1 VPSAGDGYITDY
13 LDVRLAVGRTLAQLD
28 GSPGSGRWAA
38 WCRLSDHVGPHSAAD
53 LAVFGDLVML
63 AFGDALGRPCTGNSL
78 DNSVRVINRGSSDW
92 ILLDVAADAVEHGFG
107 HAHAH
112 LWTEEGVLL
121 AIADQTL
128 VLREI
133 GPDGRSQ
140 RRERRIVG
148 DEPSHE

>member
-1 VPSAGDGYITDY
+1 VPSTGDGYITDY

-28 GSPGSGRWAA
+28 GSPGGGRWAA

-53 LAVFGDLVML
+53 LAVFGDLVVL

-78 DNSVRVINRGSSDW
+78 DNSLRVIDRASSDW
-92 ILLDVAADAVEHGFG
+92 ILLDVAVSAVEHGFG

-112 LWTEEGVLL
+112 LWTEEGLLL

-133 GPDGRSQ
+133 GPDGHS
-140 RRERRIVG
+140 RRRGRRIVG
-148 DEPSHE
+148 DAPGDD